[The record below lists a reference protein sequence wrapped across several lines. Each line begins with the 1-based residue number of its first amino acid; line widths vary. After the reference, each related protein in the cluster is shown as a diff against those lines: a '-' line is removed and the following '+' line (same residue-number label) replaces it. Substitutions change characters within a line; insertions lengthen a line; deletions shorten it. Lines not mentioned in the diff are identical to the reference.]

1 MGAPGSGRGRR
12 SPATTTCA
20 SGCRSVSSTA
30 ARPKKNERIG
40 YCRAR
45 VEHVF
50 GRSVLGRFPRFGH
63 WTFADVHLLRASARL
78 AACFVNLEALLFSG
92 AEGIKQKP
100 LQSSGCPHLKSANLQ
115 FLIHTPLEDG
125 GCGLLPYS
133 DIHRKLHDMTLTNA
147 LDFLKRVHVKHE
159 IPKGTL
165 AAMLA
170 SRQSITLHDDISKY
184 ETFIRSFFAEPSD
197 LRDSVLGRFI
207 TENEQARSFFLS
219 SQRRTACRRKVPTP
233 LPVSAPFHALVS
245 RFECIPRTSPKGRH
259 QHFDEAVQKSLAR
272 CLDPDRPEDI
282 FARIA
287 ASPVNERAS

>member
-1 MGAPGSGRGRR
+1 MFSAAVFWAGFRGLVIGPLPMCIC
-12 SPATTTCA
+12 SEHQPAWPRA
-20 SGCRSVSSTA
+20 SSTSKHCSSA
-30 ARPKKNERIG
+30 GPKG
-40 YCRAR
+40 
-45 VEHVF
+45 
-50 GRSVLGRFPRFGH
+50 
-63 WTFADVHLLRASARL
+63 
-78 AACFVNLEALLFSG
+78 
-92 AEGIKQKP
+92 
-100 LQSSGCPHLKSANLQ
+100 
-115 FLIHTPLEDG
+115 
-125 GCGLLPYS
+125 
-133 DIHRKLHDMTLTNA
+133 
-147 LDFLKRVHVKHE
+147 E